1 MQDFL
6 NMMHVSTYFQST
18 LAFAGFSWFQEDPWC
33 RTPVKHLSFLPY
45 CPPSEQYHTF
55 INFTIYR
62 KNSNYIYGMC
72 FVLLIAAS
80 FLIIACASPQCSIEA
95 SNEICYHPEGIAI
108 PNKLS
113 NYKTYNE
120 YHAQYEPTLGN
131 VKNVTTIKDKNTG
144 CISYI
149 FLDSLQNFS
158 LMGTSKITLFS

>member
-1 MQDFL
+1 M
-6 NMMHVSTYFQST
+6 
-18 LAFAGFSWFQEDPWC
+18 
-33 RTPVKHLSFLPY
+33 R
-45 CPPSEQYHTF
+45 
-55 INFTIYR
+55 
-62 KNSNYIYGMC
+62 
-72 FVLLIAAS
+72 FVLLIVAS

-158 LMGTSKITLFS
+158 LISYAKDECDSPENYTTYNLVGDEFGDFDLKYYPRDSVESAFLEHIGIDRKTLLDAARKLRD